1 MMKLVLC
8 ILLLISLCVVNQ
20 PVNNASLSYSTE
32 FESENYREIEDVVM
46 NDIPQN
52 CCDPKMII
60 PGNPDIDPKII
71 IQGPDVDNG
80 IMIPVETAII
90 SNPTMD

>member
-1 MMKLVLC
+1 
-8 ILLLISLCVVNQ
+8 
-20 PVNNASLSYSTE
+20 
-32 FESENYREIEDVVM
+32 M